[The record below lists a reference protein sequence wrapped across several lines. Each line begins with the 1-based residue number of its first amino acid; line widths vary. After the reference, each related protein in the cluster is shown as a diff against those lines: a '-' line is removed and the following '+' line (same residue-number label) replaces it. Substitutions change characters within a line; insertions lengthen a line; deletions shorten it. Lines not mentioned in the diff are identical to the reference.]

1 MFTEISKLILDE
13 SVDKTKQS
21 LCQVRYYL
29 SYCGVLYFDCLQLS
43 LVLIRKYFFTCI
55 KVDIIDKTVIF
66 IYNLKVH
73 FMCFQDIL
81 EL

>member
-13 SVDKTKQS
+13 SVYKTKQS

-29 SYCGVLYFDCLQLS
+29 SYCGVLYFDRLQLS
-43 LVLIRKYFFTCI
+43 LVLIRNYFFTCTE
-55 KVDIIDKTVIF
+55 VDIFDKTAIF

-73 FMCFQDIL
+73 FMCFQVML